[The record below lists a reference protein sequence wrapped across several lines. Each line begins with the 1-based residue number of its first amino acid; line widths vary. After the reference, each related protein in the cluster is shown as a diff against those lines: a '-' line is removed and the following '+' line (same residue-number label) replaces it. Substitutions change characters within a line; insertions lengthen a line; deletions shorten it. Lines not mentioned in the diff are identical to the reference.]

1 MRARAE
7 LRAEAPLAARN
18 GAADGEALGVYTPT
32 PGCRLTRVRDAPPVA
47 FRATPEAVYLVG
59 TAASPVGDDQV
70 SIDVQIGA
78 GATLA
83 IRSAASAI
91 AWTSTNSSIEVNVS
105 IGSSGSL
112 DWRLQPLIASASCHF
127 SHRSRV
133 RLRGDASLYWA
144 EEVVLGRHGEGPGCL
159 DLRLDVDV
167 DDAPLLRHQL
177 LIGPDAPGW
186 DGPAL
191 IGANRVIGFVLIAG
205 AASRGVDHAVGDGWA
220 VMPLE
225 GPGTL
230 ISAVAGDLP
239 TLRAALAQASG

>member
-7 LRAEAPLAARN
+7 LRAEAPLAVRA
-18 GAADGEALGVYTPT
+18 GAANGEALGVYTPT
-32 PGCRLTRVRDAPPVA
+32 PGCRLTRMRDAPPVA

-70 SIDVQIGA
+70 SIDIQIGA
-78 GATLA
+78 GAALA
-83 IRSAASAI
+83 VRSAASTI
-91 AWTSTNSSIEVNVS
+91 AWASTGSSIEVNAS

-112 DWRLQPLIASASCHF
+112 DWHLQPLIASAGCHF

-133 RLRGDASLYWA
+133 RLRGDARLYWA

-167 DDAPLLRHQL
+167 DEAPLLRHQL

-186 DGPAL
+186 DGP
-191 IGANRVIGFVLIAG
+191 
-205 AASRGVDHAVGDGWA
+205 
-220 VMPLE
+220 P
-225 GPGTL
+225 
-230 ISAVAGDLP
+230 
-239 TLRAALAQASG
+239 

>member
-47 FRATPEAVYLVG
+47 FRATPDAVYLVG

-91 AWTSTNSSIEVNVS
+91 AWTSTNSSIEVNAS

-186 DGPAL
+186 DAAL

-239 TLRAALAQASG
+239 TLRAALAQASGN